1 MVAYSSNRL
10 PPMFLIGVA
19 MALCATFPLF
29 AVQSEP
35 AAQTESA
42 DWRLSEQMRE
52 RLDEGRNAEA
62 LVLARRL
69 MHSKEKN
76 VRRRT
81 ADALGW
87 IGRKAMPELV
97 EMLGDE
103 DPDVVSDALAGWQLS
118 YVEQKSDE
126 DRIAG
131 ITNAVAR
138 LNDQVKAE
146 CVLLHF
152 TEVDEQLALKAMD
165 AFIVAHRG
173 KPSSTMM
180 KSTFAHFA
188 GEPWISSERT
198 AQLVARLSEKQKT
211 KEMSR

>member
-1 MVAYSSNRL
+1 MGAAVA
-10 PPMFLIGVA
+10 
-19 MALCATFPLF
+19 LF
-29 AVQSEP
+29 ATSQLYAVQP
-35 AAQTESA
+35 ESA

-52 RLDEGRNAEA
+52 RLDEGKPAEA
-62 LVLARRL
+62 LIMARRL
-69 MHSKEKN
+69 LHSKEKA

-103 DPDVVSDALAGWQLS
+103 DADVVADALVGWQQA
-118 YVEQKSDE
+118 YAEQKNDE
-126 DRIAG
+126 ERIAG

-146 CVLLHF
+146 CVLLRF
-152 TEVDEQLALKAMD
+152 TEVDEAVGLAAMD
-165 AFIVAHRG
+165 AFITAHKG
-173 KPSSTMM
+173 KPSATLM
-180 KSTFAHFA
+180 KSTFEHFA
-188 GEPWISSERT
+188 GEPWISRERT
-198 AQLVARLSEKQKT
+198 AQLVAKLSEKKKK